1 MGLTSKAP
9 KLNLRSTMQRHDG
22 NYYRERKRELEEFY
36 RICNEQLANVD
47 LASSNI
53 PWPDLLVENHPVEVP
68 ELLADYTSFAFSS
81 GGEGVYDSFIDYVDE
96 NEVEKDDDLSFV
108 HKLSLNDALR
118 HLAII
123 SRLSR
128 FTIRT
133 ILAIIRKHFQAPV
146 PKSSQ
151 TLMKTPIQVGKQI
164 FPISGGQMWYRG
176 IQSVLQNYFE

>member
-1 MGLTSKAP
+1 MCAFCFVNCIIYLIVVFF
-9 KLNLRSTMQRHDG
+9 L
-22 NYYRERKRELEEFY
+22 
-36 RICNEQLANVD
+36 
-47 LASSNI
+47 
-53 PWPDLLVENHPVEVP
+53 ENHPVEVP

-81 GGEGVYDSFIDYVDE
+81 SGEGVYDSFIDYVDE

-128 FTIRT
+128 FTIRA